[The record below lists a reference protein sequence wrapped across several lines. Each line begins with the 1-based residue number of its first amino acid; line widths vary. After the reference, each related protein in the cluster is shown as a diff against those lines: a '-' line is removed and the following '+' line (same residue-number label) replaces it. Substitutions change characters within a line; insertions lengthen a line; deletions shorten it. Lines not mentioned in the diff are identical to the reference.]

1 MAASKLLKRM
11 LANKTTQ
18 KLKKEDMRNSYCCT
32 YGISSDPLMQFTL
45 VFAALI
51 HDVDHTGLRN
61 SELIQ
66 MRSPAAV
73 IYKNKSVSE
82 QNSFDLAWKG
92 LRDDDFAQLRE

>member
-1 MAASKLLKRM
+1 MLQHASHVAMAASKLLKRM
-11 LANKTTQ
+11 MKNQITQ
-18 KLKKEDMRNSYCCT
+18 KKGNENIRMSYMNT

-61 SELIQ
+61 SDLVR

-73 IYKNKSVSE
+73 IYKSKY
-82 QNSFDLAWKG
+82 
-92 LRDDDFAQLRE
+92 